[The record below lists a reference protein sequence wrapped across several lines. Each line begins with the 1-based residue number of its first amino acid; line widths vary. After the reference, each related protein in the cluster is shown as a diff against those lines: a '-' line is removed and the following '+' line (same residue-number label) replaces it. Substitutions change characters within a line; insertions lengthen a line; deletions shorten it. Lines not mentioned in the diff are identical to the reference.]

1 MLFFQEEVHIIHD
14 RQKKFMPDVLV
25 TWKIHDMGHP
35 TYKKSELI
43 LPSRLEKKKHVK
55 IYQET
60 FNLHGNT

>member
-43 LPSRLEKKKHVK
+43 LPSRLEKK
-55 IYQET
+55 
-60 FNLHGNT
+60 NM